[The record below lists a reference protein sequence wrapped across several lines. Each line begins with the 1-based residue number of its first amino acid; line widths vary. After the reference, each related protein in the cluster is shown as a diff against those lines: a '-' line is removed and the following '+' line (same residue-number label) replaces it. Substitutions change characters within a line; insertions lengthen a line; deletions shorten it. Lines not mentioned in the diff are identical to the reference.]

1 VPGKWWVLAAGGA
14 GEVVGAAPEPPAAG
28 LKEAHIPYISEKII
42 VNTLSFSEDNS
53 L

>member
-14 GEVVGAAPEPPAAG
+14 SEVVGAAAG
-28 LKEAHIPYISEKII
+28 LKEAHIPYMSEKII

>member
-1 VPGKWWVLAAGGA
+1 MPGKWWVLAAGGA
-14 GEVVGAAPEPPAAG
+14 GEVVGLGAAAG